1 MVAATGLGSG
11 IDIDAL
17 VTGLV
22 AAEKSP
28 IEQRLAVRESELA
41 ADQAAFASIKSAVAA
56 LEDTVESLAS
66 ADTFADMKA
75 TSSDYSNLGVTVSSS
90 AQVGSYSVEITR
102 LAQSQSL
109 ASSAYTSTTSVVG
122 TGTLS
127 LSFGTPTYDGSSPA
141 SYSGFSANSALTA
154 FSVDITSENNTL
166 SGIRDAINAKN
177 GPVSAS
183 ILSDGSGYR
192 LMLSATNTGVDSS
205 IKIEVSSD
213 GDSNNTDAAG
223 LSALAFDE
231 STNHLQEMQAATDAA
246 ITFNGLSITSSSN
259 EIKDVVDGVTLTLK
273 ATNTAADTVIVS
285 RDTGEISSKVKDF
298 TDKYN
303 AFIKLMSE
311 LMMFDSEA
319 NTRGQLQGDSTA
331 RMVMNHVRQLI
342 STKVSG
348 LAGDYTTLSAVGV
361 TTQKDN
367 TLKFDESAFSTAISA
382 DFSSVKDLFSRSSA
396 SDRMDG
402 IAVSMNTTLDSL
414 LASSGVLESR
424 NDSIRDQLK
433 GINSDREA
441 LNKRFAAVEAR
452 YFKQFNA
459 MDSLL
464 SEITS
469 TGEFLNQQM
478 SNLPGTNRSKK

>member
-22 AAEKSP
+22 AAEKGP

-109 ASSAYTSTTSVVG
+109 ASSAYSSTTSVVG

-141 SYSGFSANSALTA
+141 NYSGFAANSALTA

-166 SGIRDAINAKN
+166 AGVRDAINAKN

-246 ITFNGLSITSSSN
+246 ITFNGLSITSSS
-259 EIKDVVDGVTLTLK
+259 
-273 ATNTAADTVIVS
+273 
-285 RDTGEISSKVKDF
+285 
-298 TDKYN
+298 
-303 AFIKLMSE
+303 
-311 LMMFDSEA
+311 FD
-319 NTRGQLQGDSTA
+319 
-331 RMVMNHVRQLI
+331 I
-342 STKVSG
+342 
-348 LAGDYTTLSAVGV
+348 
-361 TTQKDN
+361 
-367 TLKFDESAFSTAISA
+367 
-382 DFSSVKDLFSRSSA
+382 
-396 SDRMDG
+396 
-402 IAVSMNTTLDSL
+402 
-414 LASSGVLESR
+414 
-424 NDSIRDQLK
+424 
-433 GINSDREA
+433 
-441 LNKRFAAVEAR
+441 
-452 YFKQFNA
+452 
-459 MDSLL
+459 
-464 SEITS
+464 
-469 TGEFLNQQM
+469 
-478 SNLPGTNRSKK
+478 